1 LDIILESKTHRIP
14 VAVGIDTVY
23 VGQVAARVSDV
34 QRIACALRVTIEG
47 RLWSAQV
54 VRRGDRITVWAD
66 GRRWEAAIRA
76 LPNYA
81 AGLTG
86 ADSGRILALMPG
98 SILQVHVRAGDT
110 VRAGQPLVTMESMK
124 MQMSLDA
131 QIDGVISVVHVEP
144 GVTVDKGAILV
155 DFERQD
161 AQS

>member
-1 LDIILESKTHRIP
+1 
-14 VAVGIDTVY
+14 
-23 VGQVAARVSDV
+23 
-34 QRIACALRVTIEG
+34 
-47 RLWSAQV
+47 
-54 VRRGDRITVWAD
+54 
-66 GRRWEAAIRA
+66 
-76 LPNYA
+76 
-81 AGLTG
+81 
-86 ADSGRILALMPG
+86 MPG